1 MKDWAALQ
9 QENIEL
15 KEQLAQV
22 QRQLDFLV
30 RQVFGRKSEQT
41 PVAAPGQLELELE
54 AQEDD
59 AIENAPP
66 AQPAKRKGGSRKG
79 RKMRA
84 ALLPENLPV
93 EQTEIVPLA
102 VQAAPEKWRR
112 IGEEV
117 TEKLERIPGKLIRLR
132 VVRPTYVSIANPFAP
147 PVTAPAPP
155 QLIEGGF
162 FGPHF
167 IADLVLGK
175 YLYHQPLYRQAKALQ
190 WECAVDLSPAT
201 LCQTI
206 ASVADAAGPVV
217 ACMSTAL
224 WRTGYVQVDLTP
236 VRCLSREHKGGSF
249 LGQMWVSAA
258 VGGDVIYTWDKSKA
272 ALVAERIVP
281 DWFRGL
287 LQCDGGSELACF
299 LLGGKGRHKPPPE
312 ILRAGCWAHVRR
324 KFFEAAQSG
333 CPIAAKLLK
342 IINTLYRIEGPC
354 QGKQLHARA
363 APCPAPAPRR
373 PCCEGIAAA
382 HRPHPPAGASQ
393 KPRRQSLSLRPGPVG
408 EPARLFGPWPG
419 RDRQQQRRKR
429 HPTLCPRQKKL
440 AVHWRRRRR
449 PAQRHPLQPARQLPA
464 PRHQPPGLSALADH
478 PAAAG
483 HQPDRAHPHPRRLR
497 RGHAGERRRSR
508 RKIRL
513 KAPVRKLRGLKSAQH
528 GMGARQT
535 LTKHYSLGVC

>member
-1 MKDWAALQ
+1 MTDLAALQ
-9 QENIEL
+9 QENTEL
-15 KEQLAQV
+15 KEKLAQV
-22 QRQLDFLV
+22 QQQLDFLV

-217 ACMSTAL
+217 ACMSAAL

-258 VGGDVIYTWDKSKA
+258 VGGDVVYTWDKSKA

-281 DWFRGL
+281 EWFRGL

-342 IINTLYRIEGPC
+342 IINTLYRIEGRARENNFTPE
-354 QGKQLHARA
+354 QRRALRQRRA
-363 APCPAPAPRR
+363 ARVVKGLRRRIDRILQQVRPKSPAGKACLYALGQWESLLVYLDHGQVEIDNNSVENAIR
-373 PCCEGIAAA
+373 PCALGKKNWLFIGDVGAGQRSATLYSLLGSCLRRAINPRAYLHWLITRLPLATNQTVHTLTPAAYAAA
-382 HRPHPPAGASQ
+382 MQES
-393 KPRRQSLSLRPGPVG
+393 
-408 EPARLFGPWPG
+408 
-419 RDRQQQRRKR
+419 
-429 HPTLCPRQKKL
+429 
-440 AVHWRRRRR
+440 
-449 PAQRHPLQPARQLPA
+449 
-464 PRHQPPGLSALADH
+464 
-478 PAAAG
+478 AAG
-483 HQPDRAHPHPRRLR
+483 PA
-497 RGHAGERRRSR
+497 E
-508 RKIRL
+508 
-513 KAPVRKLRGLKSAQH
+513 KSA
-528 GMGARQT
+528 
-535 LTKHYSLGVC
+535 